1 MNTNYIKKTKIIAT
15 IWPSTRNEDMILKL
29 YKAWVNVLRFNFS
42 HADYENATKVWNIVK
57 EFNKNNKTKLWL
69 MLDTKGPEI
78 RTWDYEGLKSY
89 QTGDIF
95 NIYVDKT
102 KVSQNSKDQFCD
114 YPYLLDDIEVGWII
128 KIESWLFDVVVQEK
142 KDDYVIVQA
151 LHSIEIKQRRHINL
165 PGIRLKLPWLMEQ
178 DKKDVLFAIEQWFD
192 YIAMS
197 FVRNKDNIQECRN
210 FLDSHGGENIHII
223 SKIENQEAIDNYEEI
238 VEYSDGVM
246 VARGDLWIEVPI
258 ENLPIYQ
265 QQIIESCRNKG
276 KYVIVATHLLE
287 SMIENPFPTRA
298 EVSDIFNA
306 ITQKT
311 DAIMLSWETTI
322 GKYPIQA
329 VEMMKSIAL
338 KAESLLDYTPEEFHN
353 NHFTESDNEKKCLI
367 RSAISIADKL
377 NINSII
383 VFTKTGRL
391 AKIAAAYKSKIKI
404 YAFTNKESTVTN
416 STLLFWVKSR
426 YLPYEHH
433 TQALEDA
440 LQTMIRMK
448 DINSNEKIIVITDI
462 KKDNYETPTLEIIHV
477 DRFLGM

>member
-1 MNTNYIKKTKIIAT
+1 
-15 IWPSTRNEDMILKL
+15 MILKL

-42 HADYENATKVWNIVK
+42 HADYENAAKVGQIVK
-57 EFNKNNKTKLWL
+57 KFNKENKTKLGL
-69 MLDTKGPEI
+69 MLDTKWPEI
-78 RTWDYEGLKSY
+78 RTGDYDGIKSY
-89 QTGDIF
+89 NKWDIF
-95 NIYVDKT
+95 KIFIDKT
-102 KVSQNSKDQFCD
+102 KISDNTQDQFCD
-114 YPYLLDDIEVGWII
+114 YPYLLDDIEVWGII
-128 KIESWLFDVVVQEK
+128 KIESGLFDVIVKEK
-142 KDDYVIVQA
+142 YNDHVIVEA
-151 LHSIEIKQRRHINL
+151 LHTITIKQRRHINL
-165 PGIRLKLPWLMEQ
+165 PWIRLKLPGLMDQ

-197 FVRNKDNIQECRN
+197 FVRNKENIQECRD
-210 FLDSHGGENIHII
+210 FLDKNGWEDIHII

-246 VARGDLWIEVPI
+246 VARGDLGIEVPI

-265 QQIIESCRNKG
+265 QQIIEACRKKG

-311 DAIMLSWETTI
+311 DAIMLSWETTV

-338 KAESLLDYTPEEFHN
+338 KAESLLDYTPEEFEN
-353 NHFTESDNEKKCLI
+353 NHFTESDNQKKCLI
-367 RSAISIADKL
+367 KSAISIAEKL
-377 NINSII
+377 NIRSII

-391 AKIAAAYKSKIKI
+391 AKIAAAYKSKIRV

-416 STLLFWVKSR
+416 TTLLFGVKSR
-426 YLPYEHH
+426 YIPYIHH
-433 TQALEDA
+433 TQALEQA
-440 LQTMIRMK
+440 LQIMIKMN
-448 DINSNEKIIVITDI
+448 DIEDDGKTIVITDI
-462 KKDNYETPTLEIIHV
+462 KKNNYETPTLEIINV
-477 DRFLGM
+477 KQFLVS